1 MNEDAARPAVLNG
14 FADVE
19 RPRGSILQTI
29 EQDAILAPWNLCSKL
44 LHNFTVRPG
53 LGKGAHVL
61 EIASGVTRELWKL
74 TLKVIGKTVDDLCAP
89 PLAFLTSQDVAS
101 NFPIMQDKLGIGCE
115 CSLDLGCSDALLDR
129 LDEAFI
135 KLCSRLLHKS
145 RGRRFPSN
153 AHRSKSSLALRVIRV

>member
-1 MNEDAARPAVLNG
+1 MQVGVELMNEDAAGPAVLNG

-19 RPRGSILQTI
+19 CPRGSIPQTI
-29 EQDAILAPWNLCSKL
+29 EQDAIFAPWNLCSKL

-61 EIASGVTRELWKL
+61 EIASGVARELWKL

-101 NFPIMQDKLGIGCE
+101 NFPIMQE
-115 CSLDLGCSDALLDR
+115 SWALAASAALIWTVRMRCLIDST
-129 LDEAFI
+129 
-135 KLCSRLLHKS
+135 K
-145 RGRRFPSN
+145 
-153 AHRSKSSLALRVIRV
+153 RS